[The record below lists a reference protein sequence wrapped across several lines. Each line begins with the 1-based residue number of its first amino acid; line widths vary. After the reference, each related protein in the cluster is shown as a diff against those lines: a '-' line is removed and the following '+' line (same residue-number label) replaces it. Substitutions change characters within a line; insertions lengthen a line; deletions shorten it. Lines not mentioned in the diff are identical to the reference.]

1 MGVTSR
7 RRAFATVAMAAATV
21 IALATGCSSSG
32 KPSGSTTADPN
43 KKITLTIDVFGT
55 FGYTEAGL
63 YQKYMAAHPNVTI
76 VERGTG
82 QGLGD
87 ENTKLTQWMAANG
100 AGAGDVVALEEG
112 TITQFK
118 GIANQF
124 ANLLDYGAA
133 PLQSNFLPWKWQ
145 EGLTADGK
153 LLGLGTDVGS
163 MAMCYRS
170 DLFAKAGLP
179 TDPTQVAALWPDWN
193 AFINE
198 GKVFEQKS
206 GGVKFVDAATNLYNT
221 VLMQTAGN
229 SSGYTYFDKS
239 DNLVLDKN
247 ADIKTAWDT
256 TVAMMQSGLS
266 AGYTSFS
273 DDWTAGFKS
282 SKFATVACPAWMLGV
297 IQGNSGDAMSGK
309 WNVTKAPGNGG
320 NWGGSFLAVPKNGP
334 NVAAAADLAKFLTSP
349 ESQLAVFQK
358 EANLPSA
365 QVLYNNADFLA
376 TKNAYF
382 SNAPIGQIFG
392 PSAASLKPV
401 YLGSKNQPVR
411 TAVENALLS
420 IEQGKRTP
428 DQAWQD
434 ALKNGAAAAAS

>member
-7 RRAFATVAMAAATV
+7 RRGIAAVAMAAA
-21 IALATGCSSSG
+21 ALLAVATGCSKSSG
-32 KPSGSTTADPN
+32 SSSPDAN

-63 YQKYMAAHPNVTI
+63 YAKYHQLHPNVTV

-124 ANLLDYGAA
+124 ANLLDYGANS
-133 PLQSNFLPWKWQ
+133 LQGNFLPWKWQ
-145 EGLTADGK
+145 EGMTSDGK

-170 DLFAKAGLP
+170 DLFAAAGLP
-179 TDPTQVAALWPDWN
+179 TDPAQVAALWPDWD
-193 AFINE
+193 AFIATGQN
-198 GKVFEQKS
+198 FQKKS
-206 GGVKFVDAATNLYNT
+206 KGVKFVDAATNLYNT
-221 VLMQTAGN
+221 ILMQTAGN
-229 SSGYTYFDKS
+229 NSGYTYFDKS

-247 ADIKTAWDT
+247 ADIQTAWSET
-256 TVAMMQSGLS
+256 NKMIAAGLS

-297 IQGNSGDAMSGK
+297 IQGDAGDALSGK
-309 WNVTKAPGNGG
+309 WNVTKAPGDGG
-320 NWGGSFLAVPKNGP
+320 NWGGSFLAVPAHGK
-334 NVAAAADLAKFLTSP
+334 NVAAAADLAKFLTNP
-349 ESQLAVFQK
+349 DSQLAVFEK
-358 EANLPSA
+358 EGNLPSCPT
-365 QVLYNNADFLA
+365 LYTNADFLA

-382 SNAPIGQIFG
+382 SNAPVGQIFG

-401 YLGSKNQPVR
+401 YLGSKNQAVR

-420 IEQGKRTP
+420 VEQGKRTAA
-428 DQAWQD
+428 QAWQD
-434 ALKNGAAAAAS
+434 ALTTGAAAAKS

>member
-7 RRAFATVAMAAATV
+7 RRAIATVALAAATV
-21 IALATGCSSSG
+21 LALASGCSSTK
-32 KPSGSTTADPN
+32 KPSTNTSPDSN
-43 KKITLTIDVFGT
+43 KKITLTVDVFGT

-63 YQKYMAAHPNVTI
+63 YKKYQDLHPNVTI

-82 QGLGD
+82 IGLGD

-100 AGAGDVVALEEG
+100 AGAGDIVALEEG

-124 ANLLDYGAA
+124 ANLLDYGAGS
-133 PLQSNFLPWKWQ
+133 LQSNFLPWKWE
-145 EGLTADGK
+145 EGMTSDGK

-179 TDPTQVAALWPDWN
+179 TDPAQVAALWPDWN
-193 AFINE
+193 AFITA
-198 GKVFEQKS
+198 GQKFEQKS

-229 SSGYTYFDKS
+229 DTGYTYFDKS

-256 TVAMMQSGLS
+256 TVKMMQAGLS

-297 IQGNSGDAMSGK
+297 IQGNAGDSLSGK
-309 WNVTKAPGNGG
+309 WNVTKSPGNGG

-349 ESQLAVFQK
+349 DSQLAVFQK

-365 QVLYNNADFLA
+365 QVLYNNPDFLA

-401 YLGSKNQPVR
+401 YLGAKNQPVR

-420 IEQGKRTP
+420 VEQGKRTP